1 MNLDTCK
8 RKVCESIDERKEELI
23 SIGEKI
29 LENPELGFREEDTAR
44 LVKEMFEEMGIKYRD
59 RIALTGI
66 RATIPG
72 RKSCPNIAVLGEM
85 DAVISPD
92 HPRADKKTGAVHACG
107 HHAMITNLLGVGFGL
122 IDSNVMK
129 DLDGSVTLFA
139 VPAEEYIEIEF
150 KKELIEQGRIQFI
163 GGKQELVRLGEFDDI
178 DMVMMFH
185 SAPNTTNRVV
195 RTNLSMSGFIG
206 KFVRYRGKGS
216 HAGVAP
222 EKGINALNAAMI
234 GLQAINSLRET
245 FRDDHCIRVHPII
258 TRGGEAVN
266 IVPSDVRVELYVRA
280 KSMDVLIETNKKVNR
295 ALEAGAIAIGCN
307 IEIEDLPGYMPMI
320 SNNLMARV
328 FSNNA
333 SEIVGTENVDEAH
346 FHSAGSSDVG
356 DVTQVIPG
364 IQLLAGG
371 FEGGLHARD
380 FKVVDKEMA
389 YIIPAKIMGMTIVDL
404 LYEKANLAK
413 QVSKERKGSK
423 EKYLNQIKNMKKI
436 IKKEYMES

>member
-1 MNLDTCK
+1 MDLDTCK

-66 RATIPG
+66 RAIIPG
-72 RKSCPNIAVLGEM
+72 RKSCPNIAVLAEM

-92 HPRADKKTGAVHACG
+92 HPHADKKTGAAHACG
-107 HHAMITNLLGVGFGL
+107 HQAMITNLLGVGFGL

-163 GGKQELVRLGEFDDI
+163 GGKQELMRLGEFDDI

-206 KFVRYRGKGS
+206 KIVKYRGKGS

-346 FHSAGSSDVG
+346 FHTAGSSDVG

-380 FKVVDKEMA
+380 FKVADKEMA

-404 LYEKANLAK
+404 LSEKAYLAK
-413 QVSKERKGSK
+413 QISKKKKGSK

-436 IKKEYMES
+436 IKKEYMEP